1 MRSDPVE
8 LWIRIR
14 LNSNYPFIAYKNDHY
29 HHTFYIINCTFI
41 FLRFFCSFPCL
52 NDLPFN
58 FILSLI
64 GSSFAFKM
72 LFLFFLFLSL
82 YLFTLPTN
90 TRIIVEGIFDKSD
103 NTGTFSL
110 LVLCAL
116 PLVFLLHVPTFV
128 PTASFIDVV
137 LVILR
142 EFSPRLEI
150 VPPFVKLFDIR

>member
-1 MRSDPVE
+1 
-8 LWIRIR
+8 
-14 LNSNYPFIAYKNDHY
+14 
-29 HHTFYIINCTFI
+29 
-41 FLRFFCSFPCL
+41 
-52 NDLPFN
+52 
-58 FILSLI
+58 
-64 GSSFAFKM
+64 M